1 MSAAEI
7 NTDSKKAP
15 KQIHIKTLEEI
26 RKEKAAKTNQSP
38 SASESGNIKPVKDLR
53 QVVVVTHT
61 GGRTKSP
68 HDAPCL
74 VARKEPEVP
83 LPVKRTVQPESSPL
97 AAAPPLGGVQVKTL
111 EEIRREKAARM
122 EAQGGKQAEAKKSS
136 NGESC
141 SGKSPRLLLIK
152 KAASPSKNPVY
163 TVVLRRPVVPNC
175 WSLKSNTVD

>member
-1 MSAAEI
+1 M
-7 NTDSKKAP
+7 
-15 KQIHIKTLEEI
+15 
-26 RKEKAAKTNQSP
+26 
-38 SASESGNIKPVKDLR
+38 
-53 QVVVVTHT
+53 THT
-61 GGRTKSP
+61 GGKTKSP
-68 HDAPCL
+68 RDAPCL

-83 LPVKRTVQPESSPL
+83 PTAKLPVKRTVQPESSPL

-122 EAQGGKQAEAKKSS
+122 EAEGGKQAEAKKSG

-175 WSLKSNTVD
+175 WSLKSNTVSLSCLVN